1 MKKPSFLGQPRPLL
15 CAMVQE
21 KTPQDAIAVIM
32 NSLYDGAEAF
42 GIQLEYLEREYRD
55 EKTLREIFSHC
66 GQRPIYITSYRG
78 AENRGMSDGECVELL
93 LRGLAAGATL
103 LDVIGDLFCPE
114 PHELTMDP
122 VAVAKQE
129 ALIRTIHEKGGEA
142 LISSHLHAFYDE
154 EEVMRIAF
162 EQKKRGAD
170 VVKIVTR
177 ADTRAELMTDLRI
190 ADRLGRELGKE
201 HLFLAG
207 GSECRLLRQVG
218 PAFGSCMYLTVER
231 YQPQSSKEQ
240 PLLRAAKAIRDA
252 MTI

>member
-1 MKKPSFLGQPRPLL
+1 MKKASFLCQPRPLL

-21 KTPQDAIAVIM
+21 KTPQTAITVIM

-42 GIQLEYLEREYRD
+42 GIQLEYLEKEYRN
-55 EKTLREIFSHC
+55 EKTLREIFSYC
-66 GQRPIYITSYRG
+66 SGKPIYITSYRG
-78 AENRGMSDGECVELL
+78 AENTGMTDDECVELL
-93 LRGLAAGATL
+93 LLGLSAGATL
-103 LDVIGDLFCPE
+103 LDVIGDLYCPE

-122 VAVAKQE
+122 AAIEKQE
-129 ALIRTIHEKGGEA
+129 ALIRLIHERGGEA

-162 EQKKRGAD
+162 EQKRRGAD

-218 PAFGSCMYLTVER
+218 PFFGSCMYLTVER

-240 PLLRAAKAIRDA
+240 PLLRAAKAIRDSMA
-252 MTI
+252 I

>member
-1 MKKPSFLGQPRPLL
+1 MKKPSFLDQPRPLL

-21 KTPQDAIAVIM
+21 KTPEEAIAVIM

-42 GIQLEYLEREYRD
+42 GIQLEYLKKEYRD

-66 GQRPIYITSYRG
+66 KGKPIYITSYRG
-78 AENRGMSDGECVELL
+78 AESAGLSDEECVGLL
-93 LRGLAAGATL
+93 LLGLDAGATL
-103 LDVIGDLFCPE
+103 LDVIGDLFCRE

-122 VAVAKQE
+122 EAVRKQE
-129 ALIRTIHEKGGEA
+129 ELIETIHARGGEA

-162 EQKKRGAD
+162 EQKRRGAD
-170 VVKIVTR
+170 VVKIVSR
-177 ADTRAELMTDLRI
+177 ADTREELMADLRI

-207 GSECRLLRQVG
+207 GRECALLRQIG
-218 PAFGSCMYLTVER
+218 PYFGSCVYLTVER
-231 YQPQSSKEQ
+231 YRPQSSKEQ